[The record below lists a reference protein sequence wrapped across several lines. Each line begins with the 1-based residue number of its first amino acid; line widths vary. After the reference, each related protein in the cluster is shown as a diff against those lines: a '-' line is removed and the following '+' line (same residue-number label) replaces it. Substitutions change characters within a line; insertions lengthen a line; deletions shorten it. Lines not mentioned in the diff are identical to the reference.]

1 MRVFILAALL
11 AVSILPAWA
20 GSKKTYGDLTATV
33 VSVYDGD
40 TMTVSI
46 FGVHPL
52 LGDAISVRVRGV
64 DTPEIKDNRPEIH
77 AIAVLARDA
86 VRGWCPIGGPV
97 ELLGVGR
104 DKYFRI
110 DATPICGGVDVAA
123 ELVRSGLAHGDYE
136 GGTKVAW

>member
-11 AVSILPAWA
+11 AALSMPAW
-20 GSKKTYGDLTATV
+20 GEERTYGDLTATV
-33 VSVYDGD
+33 ISVYDGD

-52 LGDAISVRVRGV
+52 LGEQIPVRVRGV
-64 DTPEIKDNRPEIH
+64 DTPEMKDERPEIH
-77 AIAVLARDA
+77 ALAVQARDA
-86 VRGWCPIGGPV
+86 VRAWCPIGSTV
-97 ELLGVGR
+97 ELVGVGR

-110 DATPICGGVDVAA
+110 DAKPICGGVDIAA
-123 ELVRSGLAHGDYE
+123 ELVRAGLAHGDYE